1 MKKKEKEPK
10 SLADFKGKL
19 TRVKVDREPKDEADI
34 IATNALIQQYTDKD
48 GFHCP
53 RCPFTTTNR
62 EEAVNHLAEEI
73 NKTLDWLGKR
83 RK

>member
-34 IATNALIQQYTDKD
+34 IATNALIQQHTDKD

-53 RCPFTTTNR
+53 RCPFTTSNR
-62 EEAVNHLAEEI
+62 EEAVYHLGEEI
-73 NKTLDWLGKR
+73 NKTLAWLDKRGK
-83 RK
+83 